1 MSEINSVAADLQF
14 VKDAVARKERDANR
28 TPIWIPV
35 LWGTVALIGCVIN
48 DFNPRYSWMYWGI
61 VPTLAFLASWLIAG
75 RAALAMGEYD
85 RDTGI
90 RVGLHWGTIFYGA
103 VPVVCLAFAGKING
117 QEAGQLLILISGIV
131 YFLAGVHFDRRWML
145 SGIVMILGAALLTY
159 VTRYGWTTLGVLL
172 FIALTVGFSRHAA
185 PGAAGDNTTVSHV

>member
-1 MSEINSVAADLQF
+1 MSEIDSVAADLHF

-35 LWGTVALIGCVIN
+35 LWGTVALAGCVIN
-48 DFNPRYSWMYWGI
+48 DFNPRFSWMYWGV
-61 VPTLAFLASWLIAG
+61 VPPLAFLASWLIGG
-75 RAALAMGEYD
+75 RAALATGEYD

-90 RVGLHWGTIFYGA
+90 RVGLHWSSIFYGA
-103 VPVVCLAFAGKING
+103 IPVVCLAFAGRING
-117 QEAGQLLILISGIV
+117 QEAGQLLILVSGIV
-131 YFLAGVHFDRRWML
+131 YFLAGVHFDRRWLL

-172 FIALTVGFSRHAA
+172 FIALTVGFSRPASPKA
-185 PGAAGDNTTVSHV
+185 TVAHV